1 VSKFYFL
8 FIFAEMW
15 RTVQN
20 LKESA
25 YIPEVPFLMA
35 FPLRCPQLQHG
46 QGTENANWG
55 NQEKCLG

>member
-25 YIPEVPFLMA
+25 YMPEVPFSYGFSA
-35 FPLRCPQLQHG
+35 EVSTVATQP
-46 QGTENANWG
+46 G
-55 NQEKCLG
+55 N